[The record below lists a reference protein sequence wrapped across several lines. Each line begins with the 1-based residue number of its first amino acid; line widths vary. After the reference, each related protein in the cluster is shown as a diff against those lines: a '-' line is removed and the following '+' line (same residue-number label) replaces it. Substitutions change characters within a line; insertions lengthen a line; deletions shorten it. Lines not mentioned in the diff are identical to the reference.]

1 MKKFLLPAFLLYSFG
16 LDAQNIPKPKKNY
29 EYQDTRRKNESFA
42 KLPPD
47 LKAEVSTFTFTG
59 IDEGIKKEQL
69 LKVSFSAISADSIL
83 FNVADIKVTIKTAP
97 FEPSKTKID
106 YDEGYPIRINKKPY
120 YGGFGTMPKKFIN
133 NFLIVMGKDTVVI
146 PPAAYADL
154 YNLNFDYTD
163 KGTKKSVNGI
173 YRSANTHRLY
183 LYLFCKDNTGSYE
196 VTWIIYDKKF
206 VRRILDYGF
215 M

>member
-1 MKKFLLPAFLLYSFG
+1 MKNIFVAIFLLNVFICA
-16 LDAQNIPKPKKNY
+16 AQKPKKNY
-29 EYQDTRRKNESFA
+29 EYQDTRKKNESFA

-47 LKAEVSTFTFTG
+47 IKAELSTFTFTG

-69 LKVSFSAISADSIL
+69 VKVPFSSVGADFIN
-83 FNVADIKVTIKTAP
+83 FDAPDIKVKITTAP
-97 FEPSKTKID
+97 FDATKHKID
-106 YDEGYPIRINKKPY
+106 DDEGYPIRIDKKTY
-120 YGGFGTMPKKFIN
+120 YGNFGTMPKRYIN
-133 NFLIVMGKDTVVI
+133 SFTVVMGKDTVAM
-146 PPAAYADL
+146 PAAAYADL

-196 VTWIIYDKKF
+196 VTWIIYDKKY
-206 VRRILDYGF
+206 VRRVLDYGF